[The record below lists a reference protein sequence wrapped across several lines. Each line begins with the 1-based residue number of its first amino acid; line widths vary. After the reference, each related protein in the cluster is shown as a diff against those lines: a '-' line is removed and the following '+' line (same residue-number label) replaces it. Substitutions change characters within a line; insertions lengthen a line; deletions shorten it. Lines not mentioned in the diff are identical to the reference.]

1 MKNPFALRAKWY
13 RSIHMASAWYALA
26 KMDDDEFT
34 WKDAPETVALA
45 AGLTWVWWDVAAA
58 SLALSTTPLV
68 VVEAA
73 VVTGLVASVAIGGLE
88 GGETYVDYVTNPAEM
103 FTDPEKSKA
112 LLQSSE
118 VALAVVTPHLW
129 LGGKIIDYSAEQL
142 WKYKDELL
150 KNRWAN
156 PIPLPF

>member
-13 RSIHMASAWYALA
+13 RTLHMASAWYALA
-26 KMDDDEFT
+26 KMDDDKFT

-73 VVTGLVASVAIGGLE
+73 VVTGLVASVAIGGIE
-88 GGETYVDYVTNPAEM
+88 GGETYVDYLTNPTEM
-103 FTDPEKSKA
+103 ITDRKKKESLMQA
-112 LLQSSE
+112 SE
-118 VALAVVTPHLW
+118 ITMGVVAPHLW
-129 LGGKIIDYSAEQL
+129 LGGKIIDYGTEEI
-142 WKYKDELL
+142 WKYKDELF
-150 KNRWAN
+150 KNRWKN